1 MTTKTTTTEQM
12 VREFHRAAGLKLPD
26 HPTREVDEHF
36 LDPKTRQAFLDEEVQ
51 ELREAE
57 DAGDLVEIADA
68 VADIVYFAVGT
79 AITYG
84 IPFDRV
90 FAEVHR
96 SNMTKFGPDGPWRV
110 RDDGKILKDHH
121 FEPPRI
127 TEILMTNNREDR

>member
-1 MTTKTTTTEQM
+1 MKMSPEDM

-26 HPTREVDEHF
+26 QPTLAVDDFFATPDVRQSFLAEEVD
-36 LDPKTRQAFLDEEVQ
+36 

-68 VADIVYFAVGT
+68 LADIVYFAIGT

-84 IPFDRV
+84 IPFDQV

-96 SNMTKFGPDGPWRV
+96 SNMTKFDADGHCEV
-110 RDDGKILKDHH
+110 RPDGKILKGPY
-121 FEPPRI
+121 FERPRI
-127 TEILMTNNREDR
+127 SQILMRVNENE